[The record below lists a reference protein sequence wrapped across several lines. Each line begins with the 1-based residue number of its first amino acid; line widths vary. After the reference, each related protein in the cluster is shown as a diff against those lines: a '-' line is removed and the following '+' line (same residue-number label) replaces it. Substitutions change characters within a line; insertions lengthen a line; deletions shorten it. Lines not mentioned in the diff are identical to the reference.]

1 MLTSEQTV
9 SPGRPGADVSETPDG
24 GRPTRGPRWL
34 RLLAVGL
41 GLLGT
46 GLALLFPFLPVVQD
60 TATITWP
67 SATTGTRPV
76 DAPLVAYRPETM
88 SITVPCRA
96 VQELDARSTGT
107 ATVVS
112 TYPVLSDPGAQVGMR
127 LTVENGQLVL
137 NDRGQQM
144 ANAAVPPGDCT
155 VRIVSDAGS
164 TLIDLG
170 IGQEIRLP
178 FDARPQVVGI
188 YSDLDDG
195 QDDVAGVSVSITPD
209 TRFETSPTTLKVLAG
224 VLAVLAVAGGVWALH
239 ALDVRAGRRAPRLAP
254 KGWWWPTGRDLVV
267 TAVLGVWAVIGSQT
281 SDDGYILGIARGR
294 ESAGYIGNYYRWFNV
309 PEAPFGWFYELYAQ
323 WIRID
328 DSVLWLRVPSVA
340 MGIVSWL
347 LISREMLPRL
357 GQQVRRSKAAAW
369 AAAMVF
375 LAFWLPYNNGLRP
388 EPVVVI
394 SALLAFCAVERGVA
408 TRRLA
413 PVALGLLAAAFAVAA
428 TPTGFIAV
436 APFLAAARPLWKLVM
451 ERVRFGGW
459 LPVLAPVTASGLLVL
474 VAIYSDQ
481 TWSAVWEATRLRT
494 LLGPNWSWFQEV
506 VRYQS
511 LFGTAADG
519 SLARRFPVLLL
530 MLGIAV
536 CMVVLLRRD
545 KIAGAALGPSQ
556 RLIGSSVIAFV
567 VLALTP
573 TKWTHHFGAF
583 AALGAGM
590 AALTALATS
599 SDVLR
604 SRRNRML
611 FLAALFAVLALAFT
625 GPNTWWYTNN
635 WGVPFA
641 GGPPIWDGWPF
652 GYGLTEPWPV
662 YTLCLGVSVILLIVA
677 GIEHIRGVPRPDPPA
692 QPEEPGKP
700 SAAAS
705 AMGAVLAPPREALGK
720 LRRTRG
726 GSTVERRARA
736 LRVGSAPI
744 ALVCA
749 ALLAFEMV
757 SMTDG
762 IEAQA
767 GSFSL
772 GGDVLDHPFGG
783 SCGLAD
789 RVRVEGSTLAG
800 VLPAAPAPTG
810 LAPSDPGVLPTVAPP
825 TPTTAPA
832 AGTDGSD
839 GSDGSAGSDATSG
852 TDGGGTTT
860 TTPPSTSTTPGA
872 TTSATP
878 TPAPLPA
885 NTVPASAPEAQL
897 VEPGP
902 ANSGFSLAGASPP
915 VGGGTGVS
923 GYEYSLRNG
932 LADEA
937 LGSYDDAG
945 TGTGVLRTDWYS
957 LDDELRAG
965 TTPLVLTVAGRLNG
979 GNFLTLQY
987 ADRLPDGRVRI
998 LGQDPIDDGR
1008 FGEPGWREIRLNL
1021 AAGRGAQADE
1031 VRLIAQD
1038 RALGPDGW
1046 LAIAPMRG
1054 PQLVPLTEILGP
1066 ENPGYLEWPVQF
1078 ASPCLRPFDVRD
1090 GIAEVARYRL
1100 IADASQLRPGGVNWS
1115 SANAGGPLGWIE
1127 VLERRTELPTYLEGQ
1142 PQRDWGIVE
1151 RLDPYTPDAVA
1162 PTVIRGQREI
1172 SGTYTPGPIG
1182 DPPPGT
1188 PSPSR

>member
-1 MLTSEQTV
+1 VLTSEQAV
-9 SPGRPGADVSETPDG
+9 SPARPGSGDSETPNGD
-24 GRPTRGPRWL
+24 RPTRGPRWL
-34 RLLAVGL
+34 RFTAVGL
-41 GLLGT
+41 GLFGT
-46 GLALLFPFLPVVQD
+46 VLALLFPFLPVVQE
-60 TATITWP
+60 TATISWP

-88 SITVPCRA
+88 SVTVPCRA
-96 VQELDARSTGT
+96 IQDLDGRTGP
-107 ATVVS
+107 AANVLS
-112 TYPVLSDPGAQVGMR
+112 TYPPLSPDGPSVGMR

-144 ANAAVPPGDCT
+144 ATAAVPPGDCT

-164 TLIDLG
+164 TLVDLG

-188 YSDLDDG
+188 YSDLDQDR
-195 QDDVAGVSVSITPD
+195 DDVAGVAVSITPD
-209 TRFETSPTTLKVLAG
+209 TRFETSPTTLKILAG
-224 VLAVLAVAGGVWALH
+224 LLAVLAAGGGVWALH
-239 ALDVRAGRRAPRLAP
+239 SLDVRAGRRAPRLAP
-254 KGWWWPTGRDLVV
+254 KRWWWPTSRDAVV
-267 TAVLGVWAVIGSQT
+267 TVVLAVWAVIGSQT
-281 SDDGYILGIARGR
+281 SDDGYILGIARAR

-309 PEAPFGWFYELYAQ
+309 PEAPFGWFYELYAL
-323 WIRID
+323 WIRLG
-328 DSVLWLRVPSVA
+328 DSILWMRLPSLI
-340 MGIVSWL
+340 MGIASWI
-347 LISREMLPRL
+347 LISRELLPRL

-369 AAAMVF
+369 AAAGVF

-394 SALLAFCAVERGVA
+394 AALLAFCAVERGVA

-428 TPTGFIAV
+428 TPTGLIAV
-436 APFLAAARPLWKLVM
+436 APFLSAARPLWRLVI

-459 LPVLAPVTASGLLVL
+459 LPVLAPISAAGLLVL
-474 VAIYSDQ
+474 VPIYSDQ
-481 TWSAVWEATRLRT
+481 TWAAVWEATRLRT
-494 LLGPNWSWFQEV
+494 LLGPNWTWFQEV

-530 MLGIAV
+530 ILGIVV

-556 RLIGSSVIAFV
+556 RLIGSSVIAFA

-583 AALGAGM
+583 AALGAGI

-604 SRRNRML
+604 SRRNRLL
-611 FLAALFAVLALAFT
+611 FLAALFAILALAFT
-625 GPNTWWYTNN
+625 GPNTWFYTNN
-635 WGVPFA
+635 WGVPFN
-641 GGPPIWDGWPF
+641 GGPPFWDGWPF
-652 GYGLTEPWPV
+652 GYGLVEPWPV
-662 YTLCLGVSVILLIVA
+662 YSLCLAVSVILLAAA
-677 GIEHIRGVPRPDPPA
+677 GIEHVRGVPRP
-692 QPEEPGKP
+692 PEDEGAKP
-700 SAAAS
+700 SAAS
-705 AMGAVLAPPREALGK
+705 AAVGAVLAPPKDAIDK
-720 LRRTRG
+720 LRATRG
-726 GSTVERRARA
+726 GSSVERRARA
-736 LRVGSAPI
+736 LRIGSAPI

-749 ALLAFEMV
+749 GLLVFEMV

-772 GGDVLDHPFGG
+772 GGDVLDHPFGD

-789 RVRVEGSTLAG
+789 RVRVEGSTAAG
-800 VLPAAPAPTG
+800 VLPTAPAPTG
-810 LAPSDPGVLPTVAPP
+810 ITAASGVLPTVAPATP
-825 TPTTAPA
+825 TPTPAPA
-832 AGTDGSD
+832 DGAGSGT
-839 GSDGSAGSDATSG
+839 SAGDDAG
-852 TDGGGTTT
+852 DTDGGGTTT
-860 TTPPSTSTTPGA
+860 TTPPTTSTTPGA
-872 TTSATP
+872 ATPGQP

-897 VEPGP
+897 VDPQPG
-902 ANSGFSLAGASPP
+902 NSGFTAAGATPP

-932 LADEA
+932 LADQA
-937 LGSYDDAG
+937 IGSYDAAG

-957 LDDELRAG
+957 LDDELRTG
-965 TTPLVLTVAGRLNG
+965 TTPLVLSVAGRLNG
-979 GNFLTLQY
+979 GNFLTIQF
-987 ADRLPDGRVRI
+987 ADRLPDGRVRV
-998 LGQDPIDDGR
+998 LGQQPVDDGR

-1021 AAGRGAQADE
+1021 AGGPGAQADE

-1054 PQLVPLTEILGP
+1054 PQLVPLTQILGP

-1078 ASPCLRPFDVRD
+1078 ASPCLRPFEVRD

-1115 SANAGGPLGWIE
+1115 SSNAGGPLGWIE
-1127 VLERRTELPTYLEGQ
+1127 ILERRTELPTYLEGQ

-1151 RLDPYTPDAVA
+1151 RLDPYTPNAAA
-1162 PTVIRGQREI
+1162 PVVTRGERTI
-1172 SGTYTPGPIG
+1172 SGTFTPGPIG

-1188 PSPSR
+1188 PSPER

>member
-1 MLTSEQTV
+1 MLTSEQSV
-9 SPGRPGADVSETPDG
+9 SPDHPGAGVSETPDG
-24 GRPTRGPRWL
+24 GRPSRGPRWL

-60 TATITWP
+60 TSTITWP

-88 SITVPCRA
+88 SVTVPCRA
-96 VQELDARSTGT
+96 IQDLDARTGPA
-107 ATVVS
+107 ATVLS
-112 TYPVLSDPGAQVGMR
+112 TYPPLSEPGAQVGMR

-144 ANAAVPPGDCT
+144 ANATVPPGDCT
-155 VRIVSDAGS
+155 VRIVSDAAS
-164 TLIDLG
+164 TLVDLG

-188 YSDLDDG
+188 YSDLDDA
-195 QDDVAGVSVSITPD
+195 QDDVAGVSVSVTPD

-254 KGWWWPTGRDLVV
+254 KRWWWPTGRDLVV
-267 TAVLGVWAVIGSQT
+267 TAVLAVWAVIGSQT
-281 SDDGYILGIARGR
+281 SDDGYILGIARAR

-328 DSVLWLRVPSVA
+328 DSVLWLRVPSLA
-340 MGIVSWL
+340 MGIVSWI

-413 PVALGLLAAAFAVAA
+413 PVALGLLTAAFAVAA

-436 APFLAAARPLWKLVM
+436 APFLAAARPLWRLVV
-451 ERVRFGGW
+451 ERVRFSGW
-459 LPVLAPVTASGLLVL
+459 LAVLAPVTAAGLLVL
-474 VAIYSDQ
+474 VAIYADQ

-519 SLARRFPVLLL
+519 SMARRFPVLLL
-530 MLGIAV
+530 ILGIVV
-536 CMVVLLRRD
+536 CIVVLLRRD

-556 RLIGSSVIAFV
+556 RLIGSSVIAFM

-599 SDVLR
+599 ADVLR
-604 SRRNRML
+604 SRRNRLL
-611 FLAALFAVLALAFT
+611 FLAALFATLALAAT

-635 WGVPFA
+635 WGVPFNA
-641 GGPPIWDGWPF
+641 GPPDWNGWP
-652 GYGLTEPWPV
+652 LEPFLAEPLPV
-662 YTLCLGVSVILLIVA
+662 YSLCLGVSVILLIVA
-677 GIEHIRGVPRPDPPA
+677 GIVHVRGAPPG
-692 QPEEPGKP
+692 QEPPGPISEQP
-700 SAAAS
+700 SAAS
-705 AMGAVLAPPREALGK
+705 AAVGAALARPREAIGK

-744 ALVCA
+744 ALICA
-749 ALLAFEMV
+749 GLLAFEMI

-762 IEAQA
+762 IEAQE

-772 GGDVLDHPFGG
+772 GGDVLEHPTGN

-789 RVRVEGSTLAG
+789 AVRVEGSTLAG

-810 LAPSDPGVLPTVAPP
+810 LAPSAPGVLPTVAPP
-825 TPTTAPA
+825 APSTAPG
-832 AGTDGSD
+832 AGTTDGAT
-839 GSDGSAGSDATSG
+839 GSSGSDASAG

-860 TTPPSTSTTPGA
+860 TTPPTTSTTPGSGA
-872 TTSATP
+872 STSQ

-885 NTVPASAPEAQL
+885 NTIPASAPDAQL
-897 VEPGP
+897 VEPQP
-902 ANSGFSLAGASPP
+902 FNSGFSRAGASPP

-937 LGSYDDAG
+937 LGSYDANG

-957 LDDELRAG
+957 LNDDLRSG

-987 ADRLPDGRVRI
+987 ADRLPDGRVQV
-998 LGQDPIDDGR
+998 LGQQPIDDGR

-1021 AAGRGAQADE
+1021 AGGLGARADE

-1046 LAIAPMRG
+1046 LALAPMRG

-1127 VLERRTELPTYLEGQ
+1127 ILERRTELPTYLQGQ
-1142 PQRDWGIVE
+1142 PWRDWGIVE
-1151 RLDPYTPDAVA
+1151 RLDPYVPDAAA
-1162 PTVIRGQREI
+1162 PTVTHGQRTVW
-1172 SGTYTPGPIG
+1172 GTFTPGPIG

>member
-1 MLTSEQTV
+1 VLTSEQAV
-9 SPGRPGADVSETPDG
+9 SPARPGDDAAETPPGRP
-24 GRPTRGPRWL
+24 PTRGPRWL

-46 GLALLFPFLPVVQD
+46 VLALLFPILPVVQE
-60 TATITWP
+60 TSTITWP

-96 VQELDARSTGT
+96 VQDLDARTGPA

-112 TYPVLSDPGAQVGMR
+112 TFPPLSPDGPQVGMR

-137 NDRGQQM
+137 NDLGQQM
-144 ANAAVPPGDCT
+144 ATATVPPGDCT
-155 VRIVSDAGS
+155 VRITSDAGS
-164 TLIDLG
+164 TLVDLG
-170 IGQEIRLP
+170 IGQQIRLP
-178 FDARPQVVGI
+178 FDARPQVVGV
-188 YSDLDDG
+188 YSDLDDSR
-195 QDDVAGVSVSITPD
+195 DDVTGVAVSITPD
-209 TRFETSPTTLKVLAG
+209 TRFETTPTTLKVLAG
-224 VLAVLAVAGGVWALH
+224 LFAVLAAMGGVWALH

-254 KGWWWPTGRDLVV
+254 KGWWWPTSRDLVV
-267 TAVLGVWAVIGSQT
+267 TAVLAVWAVIGSQT
-281 SDDGYILGIARGR
+281 SDDGYILGIARAR

-309 PEAPFGWFYELYAQ
+309 PEAPFGWFYELYAL

-328 DSVLWLRVPSVA
+328 DSVLWLRVPSLL
-340 MGIVSWL
+340 MGIVSWI

-413 PVALGLLAAAFAVAA
+413 PVALGLMAAAFAVAA

-436 APFLAAARPLWKLVM
+436 APFLASARPLWRLVM

-459 LPVLAPVTASGLLVL
+459 LPVFAPVFAAGLLVL
-474 VAIYSDQ
+474 VVVFADQ

-494 LLGPNWSWFQEV
+494 LMGPNWSWFQEV

-536 CMVVLLRRD
+536 CIVVLLRRD

-556 RLIGSSVIAFV
+556 RLIGSSVIAFG

-583 AALGAGM
+583 AALGAGI

-604 SRRNRML
+604 SRRNRLL
-611 FLAALFAVLALAFT
+611 FLAALFVVLALAFT

-635 WGVPFA
+635 WSVPFS
-641 GGPPIWDGWPF
+641 GGPVFWDGWPF
-652 GYGLTEPWPV
+652 GYGLTAPWPV
-662 YTLCLGVSVILLIVA
+662 YTLCLGVAVILLVLA
-677 GIEHIRGVPRPDPPA
+677 GIEHIRGVPRPPTPP
-692 QPEEPGKP
+692 P
-700 SAAAS
+700 SADGDGDGDAEPSATAA
-705 AMGAVLAPPREALGK
+705 AVGAVLAPPREAIGK

-736 LRVGSAPI
+736 LRIGSAPI

-749 ALLAFEMV
+749 GLLAFEMV

-762 IEAQA
+762 IEAQE

-772 GGDVLDHPFGG
+772 GGDVLEHPFGG

-800 VLPAAPAPTG
+800 VLQSRPAPTG
-810 LAPSDPGVLPTVAPP
+810 LAPSAPGVLPTVAPP
-825 TPTTAPA
+825 TPPTSPGRSGAAGGTDA
-832 AGTDGSD
+832 AGTDG
-839 GSDGSAGSDATSG
+839 GA
-852 TDGGGTTT
+852 TTT
-860 TTPPSTSTTPGA
+860 TTPPGTTTSPGA
-872 TTSATP
+872 SPAGTPSA
-878 TPAPLPA
+878 APLPPGS
-885 NTVPASAPEAQL
+885 VPASAPEAQL
-897 VEPGP
+897 VDPQPGS
-902 ANSGFSLAGASPP
+902 SGFSAAGAEPP

-923 GYEYSLRNG
+923 GFEYSLRNG
-932 LADEA
+932 LAGQA
-937 LGSYDDAG
+937 LGSYSGAG
-945 TGTGVLRTDWYS
+945 ANTGVLRTDWYA
-957 LDDELRAG
+957 LDDDLRSGA
-965 TTPLVLTVAGRLNG
+965 TPLVLTVAGRLNG
-979 GNFLTLQY
+979 GNFLTIQF
-987 ADRLPDGRVRI
+987 ADRLPDGRVQI
-998 LGQDPIDDGR
+998 LGQDAIDDGA
-1008 FGEPGWREIRLNL
+1008 FGEPSWRDIRLNL
-1021 AAGRGAQADE
+1021 ATGSGAQADE

-1038 RALGPDGW
+1038 RAISPDGW

-1115 SANAGGPLGWIE
+1115 SGNAGGPLGWIE
-1127 VLERRTELPTYLEGQ
+1127 LLERRSELPTYLEGQ
-1142 PQRDWGIVE
+1142 PQRDWGVVE
-1151 RLDPYTPDAVA
+1151 RLDPYTPDAAA
-1162 PTVIRGQREI
+1162 PTVVRGERTI
-1172 SGTYTPGPIG
+1172 SGTYTPGPMG

-1188 PSPSR
+1188 PSPER

>member
-9 SPGRPGADVSETPDG
+9 SPPRPGSDISETPEA

-46 GLALLFPFLPVVQD
+46 VLAVLFPFLPVVQD

-96 VQELDARSTGT
+96 VQDLDARTGPA

-112 TYPVLSDPGAQVGMR
+112 TYPPLSPDGPQVGMR
-127 LTVENGQLVL
+127 LSVENGQLVL

-144 ANAAVPPGDCT
+144 ATAPVPAGDCT
-155 VRIVSDAGS
+155 VRVTSDAGS

-188 YSDLDDG
+188 YSDLDDSR
-195 QDDVAGVSVSITPD
+195 DDVSGVAVSITPD
-209 TRFETSPTTLKVLAG
+209 TRFETSPTALKYLAG
-224 VLAVLAVAGGVWALH
+224 VLAVLATAGGVWALH

-254 KGWWWPTGRDLVV
+254 KGWWWPTGRDVVV
-267 TAVLGVWAVIGSQT
+267 TAVLGIWAVIGSQT
-281 SDDGYILGIARGR
+281 SDDGYILGIARAR

-309 PEAPFGWFYELYAQ
+309 PEAPFGWFYELYAL
-323 WIRID
+323 WIRVD
-328 DSVLWLRVPSVA
+328 DSVLWLRVPSLL

-436 APFLAAARPLWKLVM
+436 APFLAAARPLWKLVS

-459 LPVLAPVTASGLLVL
+459 LPVMAPVFASGLLVL
-474 VAIYSDQ
+474 VVIYADQ
-481 TWSAVWEATRLRT
+481 TWAAVWEATRLRT
-494 LLGPNWSWFQEV
+494 LMGPNWSWFQEV

-536 CMVVLLRRD
+536 CIVVLLRRD
-545 KIAGAALGPSQ
+545 KITGAALGPSQ
-556 RLIGSSVIAFV
+556 RLIGSSVVAFA

-604 SRRNRML
+604 SRRNRLL
-611 FLAALFAVLALAFT
+611 FLAALFVVLALAFT
-625 GPNTWWYTNN
+625 GPNTWWYTSN
-635 WGVPFA
+635 WGVPFNA
-641 GGPPIWDGWPF
+641 GPPFWTGWPF
-652 GYGLTEPWPV
+652 GIEPWPV
-662 YTLCLGVSVILLIVA
+662 YSLCLVVAVILLILA
-677 GIEHIRGVPRPDPPA
+677 GIEHIRGVPRP
-692 QPEEPGKP
+692 EPTGEDDGPP
-700 SAAAS
+700 SAASTAV
-705 AMGAVLAPPREALGK
+705 GAVLAPPRKALGK

-736 LRVGSAPI
+736 LRIGSAPI

-749 ALLAFEMV
+749 ALLVFEMW
-757 SMTDG
+757 SMTEG
-762 IEAQA
+762 IEAQE

-772 GGDVLDHPFGG
+772 GGDVLEHPFGG

-789 RVRVEGSTLAG
+789 AVRVEGSTLAG
-800 VLPAAPAPTG
+800 VLETAPPPTG
-810 LAPSDPGVLPTVAPP
+810 LAPSAPGVLPSVAPP
-825 TPTTAPA
+825 TPTTSPTGGSGG
-832 AGTDGSD
+832 AGD
-839 GSDGSAGSDATSG
+839 SDATA

-860 TTPPSTSTTPGA
+860 TTPPSTTTTSPGA
-872 TTSATP
+872 SATP
-878 TPAPLPA
+878 SPAPLPSG
-885 NTVPASAPEAQL
+885 TVPASAPEAQL
-897 VEPGP
+897 VDPQP
-902 ANSGFSLAGASPP
+902 ANTGFSAAGAEPP

-923 GYEYSLRNG
+923 GFEYSLRNG
-932 LADEA
+932 LADQA
-937 LGSYDDAG
+937 LGSYDAEG
-945 TGTGVLRTDWYS
+945 TGTGVLRTDWYR
-957 LDDELRAG
+957 LDDELRSG
-965 TTPLVLTVAGRLNG
+965 ETPLVLSVAGRLNG
-979 GNFLTLQY
+979 GNFLTIQY

-998 LGQDPIDDGR
+998 LGQDPIDDGA
-1008 FGEPGWREIRLNL
+1008 FGEPPWREIRLNL
-1021 AAGRGAQADE
+1021 AGGLGAQADE

-1066 ENPGYLEWPVQF
+1066 AYPGYLEWPVQF
-1078 ASPCLRPFDVRD
+1078 ASPCLRPFDVND

-1100 IADASQLRPGGVNWS
+1100 IADASQLRPGGINWS
-1115 SANAGGPLGWIE
+1115 QASAGGPQGWID
-1127 VLERRTELPTYLEGQ
+1127 VLERRSELPTYLEGQ
-1142 PQRDWGIVE
+1142 PWRDWGVVQ
-1151 RLDPYTPDAVA
+1151 RLDPYTPDSAS
-1162 PTVIRGQREI
+1162 PTVVRGEREVW
-1172 SGTYTPGPIG
+1172 GTYTPGPIG

-1188 PSPSR
+1188 PSPER

>member
-9 SPGRPGADVSETPDG
+9 SPAHDVAETPDAG
-24 GRPTRGPRWL
+24 PSQRGPRWL
-34 RLLAVGL
+34 RLVAIVL

-88 SITVPCRA
+88 SVTVPCRA
-96 VQELDARSTGT
+96 VQDLDARTGPA
-107 ATVVS
+107 ATVLS
-112 TYPVLSDPGAQVGMR
+112 TYPPLSPNGPQVGMR
-127 LTVENGQLVL
+127 LSVQDGQLVL

-144 ANAAVPPGDCT
+144 ATATVPAGDCT
-155 VRIVSDAGS
+155 IRIVSDAQS

-188 YSDLDDG
+188 YSDLDAG
-195 QDDVAGVSVSITPD
+195 RDDVAGVSVSITPD
-209 TRFETSPTTLKVLAG
+209 TRFQTSPTTLKVLAG
-224 VLAVLAVAGGVWALH
+224 VLAILAVAGGVWALH

-254 KGWWWPTGRDLVV
+254 KRWWWPTGRDIVV
-267 TAVLGVWAVIGSQT
+267 TAVLAVWAVIGSQT
-281 SDDGYILGIARGR
+281 SDDGYILGIARAR

-340 MGIVSWL
+340 MGLVSWI

-436 APFLAAARPLWKLVM
+436 APFLAAARPLWRLVV
-451 ERVRFGGW
+451 ERVRFSGW
-459 LPVLAPVTASGLLVL
+459 LAVLLPITGAGLLVL
-474 VAIYSDQ
+474 VAIFADQ
-481 TWSAVWEATRLRT
+481 TWAAVYEATRLRT
-494 LLGPNWSWFQEV
+494 LLGPNWSWFQEF

-519 SLARRFPVLLL
+519 SLERRFPVLLL

-545 KIAGAALGPSQ
+545 KIAGAALGPAQ
-556 RLIGSSVIAFV
+556 RLIGSSVLAFV

-573 TKWTHHFGAF
+573 TKWTHHFGSF

-604 SRRNRML
+604 SRRNRLL

-635 WGVPFA
+635 WGVPFG
-641 GGPPIWDGWPF
+641 GGPPYWFGWPF
-652 GYGLTEPWPV
+652 GPEVGAFFYGPWPV
-662 YTLCLGVSVILLIVA
+662 YSLLLGVSVILLVWA
-677 GIEHIRGVPRPDPPA
+677 GIEHIRGVPRP
-692 QPEEPGKP
+692 EELGTPRPP
-700 SAAAS
+700 SAATMPPAVSS
-705 AMGAVLAPPREALGK
+705 AVGSALRPSREALGK

-749 ALLAFEMV
+749 ALLAFEMI
-757 SMTDG
+757 SMSDG

-772 GGDVLDHPFGG
+772 GGDVLEHPFGG
-783 SCGLAD
+783 TCGLAD
-789 RVRVEGSTLAG
+789 AVRVEGSTAAG
-800 VLPAAPAPTG
+800 VLPVAPPATG
-810 LAPSDPGVLPTVAPP
+810 LAPSAPGVLPTVAPA
-825 TPTTAPA
+825 TPTATPGAS
-832 AGTDGSD
+832 GTTGS
-839 GSDGSAGSDATSG
+839 SAGSAATG
-852 TDGGGTTT
+852 TDGGGTTS
-860 TTPPSTSTTPGA
+860 TTPPTTTSTAPGA
-872 TTSATP
+872 SATP
-878 TPAPLPA
+878 SPAPLPP
-885 NTVPASAPEAQL
+885 NTVPASSPEAQL
-897 VEPGP
+897 VDPTP
-902 ANSGFSLAGASPP
+902 VNSGFSLAGATPP

-932 LADEA
+932 LADQA
-937 LGSYDDAG
+937 LGSYDASG
-945 TGTGVLRTDWYS
+945 TNTGVLRTDWYS
-957 LDDELRAG
+957 LNDDLRRG
-965 TTPLVLTVAGRLNG
+965 STPLVLTVAGRLNG
-979 GNFLTLQY
+979 GNFLTIQF
-987 ADRLPDGRVRI
+987 ARRQPDGRLEV
-998 LGQDPIDDGR
+998 LGQQPIDDRR

-1021 AAGRGAQADE
+1021 AGGVGAQADE

-1038 RALGPDGW
+1038 RAPVPDGW
-1046 LAIAPMRG
+1046 LAIAPMRA
-1054 PQLVPLTEILGP
+1054 PQLVPLTQILGP

-1127 VLERRTELPTYLEGQ
+1127 ILERRTELPTYLEGQ
-1142 PQRDWGIVE
+1142 PSRDWGIVE
-1151 RLDPYTPDAVA
+1151 RLDPYTPDAAA
-1162 PTVIRGQREI
+1162 PTVVHGEREVW
-1172 SGTYTPGPIG
+1172 GNYTPGPIG

>member
-1 MLTSEQTV
+1 MLTSEQAV
-9 SPGRPGADVSETPDG
+9 SPARPGRDGSGDAAETPPG
-24 GRPTRGPRWL
+24 RRPTRGPRWL

-46 GLALLFPFLPVVQD
+46 VLAVLFPILPVVQE
-60 TATITWP
+60 TSTITWP

-76 DAPLVAYRPETM
+76 DAPLVVYRPETM

-96 VQELDARSTGT
+96 VQDLDARTGPA

-112 TYPVLSDPGAQVGMR
+112 TYPPLSPDGPQVGMR

-137 NDRGQQM
+137 NDLGQQM
-144 ANAAVPPGDCT
+144 ATATVPTGDCT
-155 VRIVSDAGS
+155 VRITSDAGS
-164 TLIDLG
+164 TLVDLG
-170 IGQEIRLP
+170 IGQQIRLP
-178 FDARPQVVGI
+178 FDARPQVVGV
-188 YSDLDDG
+188 YSDLDDSR
-195 QDDVAGVSVSITPD
+195 DDVAGVAVSITPD
-209 TRFETSPTTLKVLAG
+209 TRFETTPTTLKVLAG
-224 VLAVLAVAGGVWALH
+224 LFAVLAAMGGVWALH

-254 KGWWWPTGRDLVV
+254 KGWWRPTSRDLVV
-267 TAVLGVWAVIGSQT
+267 TAVLAVWAVIGSQT
-281 SDDGYILGIARGR
+281 SDDGYILGIARAR
-294 ESAGYIGNYYRWFNV
+294 ESAGFIGNYYRWFNV
-309 PEAPFGWFYELYAQ
+309 PEAPFGWFYELYAL
-323 WIRID
+323 WIRVD
-328 DSVLWLRVPSVA
+328 DSVLWLRVPSLL
-340 MGIVSWL
+340 MGIVSWI

-413 PVALGLLAAAFAVAA
+413 PVALGLMAAAFAVAA

-436 APFLAAARPLWKLVM
+436 APFLASARPLWRLVM

-459 LPVLAPVTASGLLVL
+459 LPVLAPVFAAGLLVL
-474 VAIYSDQ
+474 VVVFADQ

-494 LLGPNWSWFQEV
+494 LMGPNWSWFQEV

-536 CMVVLLRRD
+536 CIVVLLRRD

-556 RLIGSSVIAFV
+556 RLIGSSVIAFA

-604 SRRNRML
+604 SRRNRLL
-611 FLAALFAVLALAFT
+611 FLAALFVVLALAFT

-635 WGVPFA
+635 WSVPFS
-641 GGPPIWDGWPF
+641 GGPVFWDGWPF
-652 GYGLTEPWPV
+652 GYGLTAPWPV
-662 YTLCLGVSVILLIVA
+662 YTLCLLVAVLLLVFA
-677 GIEHIRGVPRPDPPA
+677 GIEHIRGAPPRAPVTGD
-692 QPEEPGKP
+692 EEGDEP
-700 SAAAS
+700 SAASS
-705 AMGAVLAPPREALGK
+705 AVDAVLKPPREALGR

-736 LRVGSAPI
+736 LRIGSAPI

-762 IEAQA
+762 IEAQE

-772 GGDVLDHPFGG
+772 GGDVLENPFGG

-800 VLPAAPAPTG
+800 VLGAAPAPTG
-810 LAPSDPGVLPTVAPP
+810 LAPSAPGVLPTVAPP
-825 TPTTAPA
+825 TPAPTTDPA
-832 AGTDGSD
+832 TGTSASGSTGAAD
-839 GSDGSAGSDATSG
+839 

-860 TTPPSTSTTPGA
+860 TTPPDTTTTTAPGTA
-872 TTSATP
+872 ATP
-878 TPAPLPA
+878 SPAPLPPGS
-885 NTVPASAPEAQL
+885 VPASAPEAQL
-897 VEPGP
+897 VDPQPG
-902 ANSGFSLAGASPP
+902 NSGFSAAGADPP

-923 GYEYSLRNG
+923 GFEYSLRNG
-932 LADEA
+932 LADQA
-937 LGSYDDAG
+937 LGSYAPG
-945 TGTGVLRTDWYS
+945 SGTGVLRTDWYR
-957 LDDELRAG
+957 LDDDLRSGA
-965 TTPLVLTVAGRLNG
+965 TPLVLSVAGRLNG
-979 GNFLTLQY
+979 GNFLTIQF
-987 ADRLPDGRVRI
+987 ADRLPDGRVQI
-998 LGQDPIDDGR
+998 LGQDGIDDGA
-1008 FGEPGWREIRLNL
+1008 FGEPPWREIRLNL
-1021 AAGRGAQADE
+1021 ATGAGAQADE

-1046 LAIAPMRG
+1046 LAVAPMRA

-1066 ENPGYLEWPVQF
+1066 VNPGYLEWPVQF

-1115 SANAGGPLGWIE
+1115 QASAGGPLGWIE

-1142 PQRDWGIVE
+1142 PQRDWGVVE
-1151 RLDPYTPDAVA
+1151 RLDPYTPDAA
-1162 PTVIRGQREI
+1162 SPTVVRGEREVW
-1172 SGTYTPGPIG
+1172 GTYTPGPIG
-1182 DPPPGT
+1182 NPPPGT
-1188 PSPSR
+1188 PSPER

>member
-1 MLTSEQTV
+1 MLTSDQTV
-9 SPGRPGADVSETPDG
+9 GPARPGRDGSSGDVSETPDG

-41 GLLGT
+41 GLLGSV
-46 GLALLFPFLPVVQD
+46 LALLFPVLPVVQD
-60 TATITWP
+60 TTTITWP

-96 VQELDARSTGT
+96 VQDLDARTGPA

-112 TYPVLSDPGAQVGMR
+112 TYPPLSPDGPQVGMR

-137 NDRGQQM
+137 SDLGQSM
-144 ANAAVPPGDCT
+144 ATAQVPPGDCT
-155 VRIVSDAGS
+155 IRVTSDAGS

-178 FDARPQVVGI
+178 FDARPQVVGV
-188 YSDLDDG
+188 YSDLDDSR
-195 QDDVAGVSVSITPD
+195 DDVAGVAVSITPD
-209 TRFETSPTTLKVLAG
+209 TRFETSPTTLKILAG
-224 VLAVLAVAGGVWALH
+224 LLAVLAAAGGVWALH

-254 KGWWWPTGRDLVV
+254 KGWWWPTGRDVVV
-267 TAVLGVWAVIGSQT
+267 TAVLAVWAVIGSQT
-281 SDDGYILGIARGR
+281 SDDGYILGIARAR

-309 PEAPFGWFYELYAQ
+309 PEAPFGWFYELYAL
-323 WIRID
+323 WIKVD
-328 DSVLWLRVPSVA
+328 DSVLWLRVPSLL
-340 MGIVSWL
+340 MGIVSWI

-357 GQQVRRSKAAAW
+357 GQQVRRSRAAAW

-436 APFLAAARPLWKLVM
+436 APFLAAARPLWRLVV

-459 LPVLAPVTASGLLVL
+459 LPVLAPVSAAGLIVL
-474 VAIYSDQ
+474 VAIYGDQ
-481 TWSAVWEATRLRT
+481 TWAAVWEATRLRT
-494 LLGPNWSWFQEV
+494 LMGPNWSWFQEV

-530 MLGIAV
+530 MLGIGV
-536 CMVVLLRRD
+536 CIVVLLRRD

-556 RLIGSSVIAFV
+556 RLIGSSVVAFA

-604 SRRNRML
+604 SRRNRLL
-611 FLAALFAVLALAFT
+611 FLAALFVVLALAFT

-635 WGVPFA
+635 WGVPFNA
-641 GGPPIWDGWPF
+641 GPPIWDGWPF
-652 GYGLTEPWPV
+652 GRGLTEPWPV
-662 YTLCLGVSVILLIVA
+662 YSLCLGVAVILLIVA
-677 GIEHIRGVPRPDPPA
+677 GVEHVRGGPRAPVPADEPDD
-692 QPEEPGKP
+692 KP
-700 SAAAS
+700 SATSAAV
-705 AMGAVLAPPREALGK
+705 GAVLGPPREALGK

-749 ALLAFEMV
+749 ALLTFEMV

-800 VLPAAPAPTG
+800 VLQAAPAPTG
-810 LAPSDPGVLPTVAPP
+810 LAPSAPGVLPTVAPP
-825 TPTTAPA
+825 TPTTSSAPS
-832 AGTDGSD
+832 AGAD
-839 GSDGSAGSDATSG
+839 DGSADTA

-860 TTPPSTSTTPGA
+860 TTPPSTTTTGPAPSG
-872 TTSATP
+872 TPSA
-878 TPAPLPA
+878 APLPPD
-885 NTVPASAPEAQL
+885 TVPASAPEAQL
-897 VEPGP
+897 VDPQP
-902 ANSGFSLAGASPP
+902 VSSGFSAAGADPP

-923 GYEYSLRNG
+923 GFEYSLRNG
-932 LADEA
+932 LADGA
-937 LGSYDDAG
+937 LGSYDAAG
-945 TGTGVLRTDWYS
+945 TGTGVLRTDWYR
-957 LDDELRAG
+957 LDDDLRSGA
-965 TTPLVLTVAGRLNG
+965 TPLVLSVAGRLNG
-979 GNFLTLQY
+979 GNFLTIQF
-987 ADRLPDGRVRI
+987 ADRLPDGRVQI
-998 LGQDPIDDGR
+998 LGQDPIDDGA
-1008 FGEPGWREIRLNL
+1008 FGEPPWREIRLNL
-1021 AAGRGAQADE
+1021 STGPGAQADE

-1046 LAIAPMRG
+1046 LAIAPMRA

-1115 SANAGGPLGWIE
+1115 QASAGGPLGWIE
-1127 VLERRTELPTYLEGQ
+1127 VLERRSELPTYLEGQ
-1142 PQRDWGIVE
+1142 PQRDWGVVE
-1151 RLDPYTPDAVA
+1151 RLDPYTPDAA
-1162 PTVIRGQREI
+1162 SPTVVRGQREVW
-1172 SGTYTPGPIG
+1172 GTYTPGPIG

-1188 PSPSR
+1188 PSPER

>member
-1 MLTSEQTV
+1 MLTSEQAV
-9 SPGRPGADVSETPDG
+9 SPAARAHDVSETPDG

-34 RLLAVGL
+34 RLLAVVL

-46 GLALLFPFLPVVQD
+46 GLSLLFPFLPVVQD

-88 SITVPCRA
+88 SVTVPCHA
-96 VQELDARSTGT
+96 VRDLDERTGPA
-107 ATVVS
+107 ATVLS
-112 TYPVLSDPGAQVGMR
+112 TYPPLSPNGPQVGMR
-127 LTVENGQLVL
+127 LAVENGQLTMT
-137 NDRGQQM
+137 DRGQQM
-144 ANAAVPPGDCT
+144 ATAQVPPSDCT

-188 YSDLDDG
+188 YSDLESG
-195 QDDVAGVSVSITPD
+195 RDDVGGVSVSITPD
-209 TRFETSPTTLKVLAG
+209 TRFQTSPTALKVLAG
-224 VLAVLAVAGGVWALH
+224 VLAVLAVIGGVWALH

-254 KGWWWPTGRDLVV
+254 KRWWWPTGRDLVV
-267 TAVLGVWAVIGSQT
+267 TAVLLVWAVIGSQT
-281 SDDGYILGIARGR
+281 SDDGYILGIARAR

-323 WIRID
+323 WIRVD

-340 MGIVSWL
+340 MGLVSWL

-428 TPTGFIAV
+428 TPTGLIAI
-436 APFLAAARPLWKLVM
+436 APFLAAARPLWRLVI

-459 LPVLAPVTASGLLVL
+459 LPVLAPVWAAGLLVL
-474 VAIYSDQ
+474 VAIYADQ
-481 TWSAVWEATRLRT
+481 TWAAVWEATRIRT
-494 LLGPNWSWFQEV
+494 MLGPNWSWFQEV

-519 SLARRFPVLLL
+519 SLERRFPVLLL
-530 MLGIAV
+530 MLSIAV
-536 CMVVLLRRD
+536 CLVVLLRRD

-556 RLIGSSVIAFV
+556 RLIGSSVIAFA

-599 SDVLR
+599 ADVLR
-604 SRRNRML
+604 SRRNRLL
-611 FLAALFAVLALAFT
+611 FLAALFGVLALAFT

-635 WGVPFA
+635 WGVPFNS
-641 GGPPIWDGWPF
+641 GPPFWDGWPF
-652 GYGLTEPWPV
+652 GHGLTEPWPV
-662 YTLCLGVSVILLIVA
+662 YTLLLGVSVILLIWA
-677 GIEHIRGVPRPDPPA
+677 GIEHMRGVPRPEELGTPPPPSATTMPPA
-692 QPEEPGKP
+692 VS
-700 SAAAS
+700 SAV
-705 AMGAVLAPPREALGK
+705 GTVLAPSREALGK

-726 GSTVERRARA
+726 GSSVERRARA

-749 ALLAFEMV
+749 ALLVFEMM
-757 SMTDG
+757 SMVDG

-772 GGDVLDHPFGG
+772 GGDVLEHPFGDT
-783 SCGLAD
+783 CGLAD
-789 RVRVEGSTLAG
+789 AVRVEGSTQAG
-800 VLPAAPAPTG
+800 VLPVAPAATG
-810 LAPSDPGVLPTVAPP
+810 VAPSPPGVLPTVAPA
-825 TPTTAPA
+825 TPTSAP
-832 AGTDGSD
+832 GTDGGTG
-839 GSDGSAGSDATSG
+839 GSSTGTDTSSG
-852 TDGGGTTT
+852 TDGGGTT
-860 TTPPSTSTTPGA
+860 STTPS
-872 TTSATP
+872 TTAPTAPSAGTP
-878 TPAPLPA
+878 TPAPLPP
-885 NTVPASAPEAQL
+885 NTVPASSPEAQL
-897 VEPGP
+897 VDPQP
-902 ANSGFSLAGASPP
+902 VNKGFSAAGASPP

-923 GYEYSLRNG
+923 GFEYSLRNG
-932 LADEA
+932 LADQA
-937 LGSYDDAG
+937 LGSYDASG
-945 TGTGVLRTDWYS
+945 TNTGVLRTDWYS
-957 LDDELRAG
+957 LSDELRRG
-965 TTPLVLTVAGRLNG
+965 TTPLVLSVAGRLNG

-987 ADRLPDGRVRI
+987 ADRLPDGRIRI
-998 LGQDPIDDGR
+998 IGQDQIDDGR
-1008 FGEPGWREIRLNL
+1008 VGEPPWREIRLNL

-1038 RALGPDGW
+1038 RTPVPDGW

-1078 ASPCLRPFDVRD
+1078 ASPCLRPFDVHD
-1090 GIAEVARYRL
+1090 GIAEVARYRI

-1127 VLERRTELPTYLEGQ
+1127 ILERRTELPTYLEGQ

-1151 RLDPYTPDAVA
+1151 RLDPYTPDAAA
-1162 PTVIRGQREI
+1162 PTVTQGQRTVW
-1172 SGTYTPGPIG
+1172 GNYTPGPIG
-1182 DPPPGT
+1182 APPPGT